1 MKNLIIIGAGGFAR
15 EVYWHA
21 QMASGF
27 DSEWTIK
34 GFLDGDV
41 KLSAEEYAKLPGDVT
56 LLGDIDSYEIE
67 SDDVFTCAVGTPTL
81 RKKLIEK
88 MLARGGK
95 FINIISERAT
105 IFPAA
110 TIGKGVIIGLN
121 SGLSDHVEIDDFVL
135 INNLTG
141 LGHDVKVGKYTCI
154 MSNVEI
160 SGGTQI
166 GDEVFIGSH
175 ATILPQTKIENG
187 AYVGAG
193 SVVLKKVKANT
204 KVFGNPATVIDNN

>member
-1 MKNLIIIGAGGFAR
+1 MKNLVIIGAGGFAR
-15 EVYWHA
+15 EVYWHS

-41 KLSAEEYAKLPGDVT
+41 KLTAEEYAKLPGDVT
-56 LLGDIDSYEIE
+56 MLGDVDSYEILP
-67 SDDVFTCAVGTPTL
+67 DDVFTCAVGTPEV

-88 MLARGGK
+88 ILARGGE
-95 FINIISERAT
+95 FINIISEYAH

-110 TIGKGVIIGLN
+110 KIGRGVIIGLDN
-121 SGLSDHVEIDDFVL
+121 GISDHVELGDFS
-135 INNLTG
+135 IMNNVSY

-154 MSNVEI
+154 MSHVDV
-160 SGGTQI
+160 GGGAQI

-175 ATILPQTKIENG
+175 ATLLPKAKVGNG
-187 AYVGAG
+187 AYVGTG
-193 SVVLKKVKANT
+193 SVVLKKVNAGA
-204 KVFGNPATVIDNN
+204 KVFGNPAVEI

>member
-56 LLGDIDSYEIE
+56 LLGDVDSYEIHP
-67 SDDVFTCAVGTPTL
+67 DDVFTCAVGTPAV

-95 FINIISERAT
+95 FINIISEYAH

-110 TIGKGVIIGLN
+110 KIGQGVIIGLDN
-121 SGLSDHVEIDDFVL
+121 GISDHAELGDFA
-135 INNLTG
+135 IMNNVSY
-141 LGHDVKVGKYTCI
+141 LGHDVKVGKFTCI
-154 MSNVEI
+154 MSHVDV
-160 SGGTQI
+160 GGAAQI

-175 ATILPQTKIENG
+175 ATLLPKAKVGNG
-187 AYVGAG
+187 AYVGTG
-193 SVVLKKVKANT
+193 SVVLKKVSAGA
-204 KVFGNPATVIDNN
+204 KVFGNPAVEI

>member
-15 EVYWHA
+15 EVYWHS

-41 KLSAEEYAKLPGDVT
+41 KLTAEEYAKLPGDVT
-56 LLGDIDSYEIE
+56 MLGDVDSYEILP
-67 SDDVFTCAVGTPTL
+67 DDVFTCAVGTPEV

-88 MLARGGK
+88 ILARGGE
-95 FINIISERAT
+95 FINIISEYAH

-110 TIGKGVIIGLN
+110 KIGRGVIIGLDN
-121 SGLSDHVEIDDFVL
+121 GISDHVELGDFS
-135 INNLTG
+135 IMNNVSY
-141 LGHDVKVGKYTCI
+141 LGHDVTVGKYTCI
-154 MSNVEI
+154 MSHVDV
-160 SGGTQI
+160 GGGAQI

-175 ATILPQTKIENG
+175 ATLLPNAKIGNG
-187 AYVGAG
+187 AYVGTG
-193 SVVLKKVKANT
+193 SVVLKKVDAGK
-204 KVFGNPATVIDNN
+204 KVFGNPAVEI

>member
-15 EVYWHA
+15 EVYWHS

-41 KLSAEEYAKLPGDVT
+41 KLTAEEYAKLPGDVT
-56 LLGDIDSYEIE
+56 MLGDVDSYEILP
-67 SDDVFTCAVGTPTL
+67 DDVFTCAVGTPAV

-88 MLARGGK
+88 ILARGGE
-95 FINIISERAT
+95 FINIISEYAH

-110 TIGKGVIIGLN
+110 KIGRGVIIGLDN
-121 SGLSDHVEIDDFVL
+121 GISDHVELGDFS
-135 INNLTG
+135 IMNNVSY
-141 LGHDVKVGKYTCI
+141 LGHDVTVGKYTCI
-154 MSNVEI
+154 MSHVDV
-160 SGGTQI
+160 GGGAQI

-175 ATILPQTKIENG
+175 ATLLPKAKVGNG
-187 AYVGAG
+187 AYVGTG
-193 SVVLKKVKANT
+193 SVVLKKVDAGK
-204 KVFGNPATVIDNN
+204 KVFGNPAVEI